1 MIFLISCCVIAEAA
15 ANIVVSAPIIKQVV
29 MIILLFCMIGCRRIR
44 RNTPATTMVLECN
57 RADTGVG
64 PSIAAGSHG

>member
-1 MIFLISCCVIAEAA
+1 MIFLMSCCVIAAAA
-15 ANIVVSAPIIKQVV
+15 ANMVVVAPIIRH
-29 MIILLFCMIGCRRIR
+29 IIFIVWLLLIIGWSRIS
-44 RNTPATTMVLECN
+44 RNTPATTMVLEWR